1 VFDLPAV
8 AYYRTE
14 AVTTNPSA
22 KRRAQIAAQIA
33 AIEHALP
40 GTLNVVYNRCGK
52 PRCRCHGDPP
62 KMHGPYL
69 TWTRKV
75 AGKTVTR
82 RLTSEQ
88 AERYG
93 PWFQNSRRLREL
105 ISELE
110 ALSLEEIEQAEGW
123 GAK

>member
-1 VFDLPAV
+1 MP
-8 AYYRTE
+8 
-14 AVTTNPSA
+14 TNPSA

-52 PRCRCHGDPP
+52 PRCRCHAHPP
-62 KMHGPYL
+62 QLHGPYL

-75 AGKTVTR
+75 AGKTITR
-82 RLTSEQ
+82 RLTTEQ
-88 AERYG
+88 AKRYE
-93 PWFQNSRRLREL
+93 PWLQNSRRLREL

-110 ALSLEEIEQAEGW
+110 TLSLKDAEQAEGW